1 MTIALQNKLQNTVM
15 LHAAN
20 YITTLQK
27 VEEEPTFLVT
37 SNTNHV
43 TRKVVKRGVRH
54 AILCLRHD
62 CHACGSKTAI
72 SRLLT
77 PAFPFLLP
85 GGKV

>member
-27 VEEEPTFLVT
+27 VEEEPTFLAT

-54 AILCLRHD
+54 AILY
-62 CHACGSKTAI
+62 
-72 SRLLT
+72 
-77 PAFPFLLP
+77 LP
-85 GGKV
+85 SVMPKA